1 MIEVHLK
8 DNEPIERALKRFKK
22 KLDAVRVL
30 KELKERRY
38 YTKPSSKRRDEKLR
52 AIYKQRLRTR
62 AHQ

>member
-1 MIEVHLK
+1 MVEVHLK

-22 KLDAVRVL
+22 KLDKVSVL